1 MLNMSESQMVVFFY
15 ISVEYSRIYKRKM
28 ARGKLNIDNSNK
40 MDYIQT
46 LWGIGYKMEK

>member
-28 ARGKLNIDNSNK
+28 MRGKLNIDIR
-40 MDYIQT
+40 D
-46 LWGIGYKMEK
+46 EV